1 MPDLPPPS
9 LPPDTVRFSEP
20 PDSERAPDTVRMS
33 SPPSSRRPSLLP
45 PPSRGSGPP
54 SSRRSVPPP
63 AAIAIAAATLMPACA
78 VQTRSEIPPPHD
90 GQAVTLAQ
98 LDVTSGVVE
107 EKAKAYLTTS
117 SGAMRAVAPHTVG
130 DAAELRFTYMGRA
143 RETTRLANGEVRSQ
157 VGLKLRAEDSCNLLY
172 VMWRFDGEQRLAVSV
187 KRNPG
192 RRTHEECGAAGYV
205 NIAPSFTAPM
215 PTLAIGERH
224 VLRASV
230 AEGRLLVMMDELTIW
245 EGELPPAALSLDGPI
260 GLRADNAELDM
271 ELVPIR
277 TLAPARDPPP
287 TLPVAPFSTGIP
299 PPRR

>member
-33 SPPSSRRPSLLP
+33 APPPSRRPSLLP
-45 PPSRGSGPP
+45 PSSRGSGPP

-63 AAIAIAAATLMPACA
+63 AAFAIAAATLVPACA
-78 VQTRSEIPPPHD
+78 VETRSGAVAPHE

-98 LDVTSGVVE
+98 LDVTSGIVE
-107 EKAKAYLTTS
+107 EKVKAHLTTS
-117 SGAMRAVAPHTVG
+117 SGAMRAVAPHTTG
-130 DAAELRFTYMGRA
+130 DAAELRFTYRGKA
-143 RETTRLANGEVRSQ
+143 RETTKLANGEIRSQ

-192 RRTHEECGAAGYV
+192 KHTHEECGAEGYV
-205 NIAPSFTAPM
+205 NITPSYKAPVPKLS
-215 PTLAIGERH
+215 IGERH

-230 AEGRLLVMMDELTIW
+230 SEGRLLVMMDDVAVW
-245 EGELPPAALSLDGPI
+245 EGELPPSALSLTGPI

-271 ELVPIR
+271 ELVP
-277 TLAPARDPPP
+277 AFP
-287 TLPVAPFSTGIP
+287 TGIP